1 LVRSKRVLEE
11 KHYESGRLNDE
22 QAKKSDLNL
31 DLRDNIADLEKE
43 IDLIKNQR
51 ADNWREINRL
61 KELNDLKVR
70 ES

>member
-1 LVRSKRVLEE
+1 
-11 KHYESGRLNDE
+11 
-22 QAKKSDLNL
+22 
-31 DLRDNIADLEKE
+31 LRDKLGDLEKE
-43 IDLIKNQR
+43 IDMIKAQR

>member
-1 LVRSKRVLEE
+1 
-11 KHYESGRLNDE
+11 LNDE